1 MKLPWFDLIALA
13 VIAWFVVRT
22 AWIGFFRGLSSLAG
36 LLLAFF
42 TAGDLEPRIKN
53 ILSPWF
59 HNYPWLEPVS
69 WLISF
74 ILIFLAVFI
83 LAELFTRL
91 FEAAQLSALN
101 RLMGALLGFVK
112 ACVFLAV
119 FLFFL
124 VSFYPGSRDW
134 INRSYVVPLILRTT
148 RMLIEF
154 VPPKV
159 KHRFNYQWR
168 HYFRPHPHGA

>member
-1 MKLPWFDLIALA
+1 MKLPWFDLVALA
-13 VIAWFVVRT
+13 VMAWFVVRT
-22 AWIGFFRGLSSLAG
+22 AWIGFFRGLSSLVG

-42 TAGDLEPRIKN
+42 TAGDLEPHVRN
-53 ILSPWF
+53 ILAPWF
-59 HNYPWLEPVS
+59 RGYAWFEPVS

-83 LAELFTRL
+83 LAEVFTRI

-101 RLMGALLGFVK
+101 RLLGALLGFVK
-112 ACVFLAV
+112 ACVFLSV

-124 VSFYPGSRDW
+124 VTFFPGSRDW
-134 INRSYVVPLILRTT
+134 VNRSRVAPLIFRTT

-154 VPPKV
+154 VPPEI

-168 HYFRPHPHGA
+168 RYFGAPSRET